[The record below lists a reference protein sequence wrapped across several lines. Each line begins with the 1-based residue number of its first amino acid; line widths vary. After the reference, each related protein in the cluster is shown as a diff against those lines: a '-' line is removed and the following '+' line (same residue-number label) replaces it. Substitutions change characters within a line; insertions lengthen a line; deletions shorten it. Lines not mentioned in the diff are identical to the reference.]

1 MTFNKSDVSAN
12 SIVPNHWKHWMTA
25 FQQDVTCVSHWWEL
39 LLYMY
44 SVDYIHHISATKYQ
58 DEMPDYVNNNSAS
71 STKEYQVSRRQKDG
85 ERKKRKEKKN
95 EKWNKN
101 KHSLREQAESWGDKV
116 AVCWWY
122 GQSYDV
128 SSWWTAEERQKGQ
141 TTTAKTR
148 AETRPKKARA
158 DRNEVVGFRWIWIY
172 LCLVFR
178 GDLVCVISQ
187 GISRYIV
194 TSCPVS
200 CDIRKYLVRY
210 IEISYHIYIP
220 NFWDWYGDIVS
231 RNFSARYRTLYLA
244 SSTGII
250 RQSGACVASIVPPLG
265 TVFDPYTHDNN

>member
-1 MTFNKSDVSAN
+1 MKKIKHACAQGPGRVRRG
-12 SIVPNHWKHWMTA
+12 HW
-25 FQQDVTCVSHWWEL
+25 L
-39 LLYMY
+39 
-44 SVDYIHHISATKYQ
+44 
-58 DEMPDYVNNNSAS
+58 
-71 STKEYQVSRRQKDG
+71 
-85 ERKKRKEKKN
+85 
-95 EKWNKN
+95 
-101 KHSLREQAESWGDKV
+101 
-116 AVCWWY
+116 Y
-122 GQSYDV
+122 GQSYYV
-128 SSWWTAEERQKGQ
+128 SRWWTAEERQKGQ

-187 GISRYIV
+187 RISRYIV

-210 IEISYHIYIP
+210 VEISYHIYIP

-231 RNFSARYRTLYLA
+231 RNFGARYRTLFLA

-265 TVFDPYTHDNN
+265 TVFDPYTHNN